1 MANPTNAHTEVPG
14 SGHKPGLPQFDKE
27 TFPSQ
32 LLWFVVCFVA
42 LYLIVW
48 KLALPRVGAILAE
61 RRGKIDG
68 DLREAARFK
77 GEADGALAAYEK
89 ALEDARTRG
98 HAIASEM
105 RDRLTAEAEK
115 NRKAL
120 EDNLAAKL
128 AVADRTIASTK
139 AAAMAN
145 VAGIAADAAAAIVE
159 RLIGTT
165 PPGAAVKAAVDEAMK
180 R

>member
-32 LLWFVVCFVA
+32 LLWFVLCFVA

-48 KLALPRVGAILAE
+48 KLALPRIGTILAE
-61 RRGKIDG
+61 RRGKIAG
-68 DLREAARFK
+68 DLGEAARLK

-89 ALEDARTRG
+89 ALADARGRAHT
-98 HAIASEM
+98 IASET
-105 RDRLTAEAEK
+105 RDQLTAEAEK

-120 EDNLAAKL
+120 EDNLATKL
-128 AVADRTIASTK
+128 AAAERTIASTK
-139 AAAMAN
+139 ASAMGN

-159 RLIGTT
+159 RLIGTV
-165 PPGAAVKAAVDEAMK
+165 PPDSTVKTAVDDALK